1 MNLWREPAFK
11 SWVEAMDD
19 LVLTLDRDGRIT
31 GSHCPDPR
39 LLAGKKDLEGQLYSD
54 VLPAEVAQAFRVG
67 LQALESTGRPQRLNY
82 QITIDEVRRHYTAKL
97 CHLSGTDATLLVAW
111 DVTEHALGQYARLES
126 EAFYRLLAENSSD
139 VISVKDVDG
148 RYIYVSPSVTKLVGQ
163 PVEALIGQQLA
174 DFWHPD
180 DVARLRARQKD
191 FAPPE
196 SGARIRH
203 RVQHKAG
210 HWVWVE
216 SDVRMFE
223 WRGRPAVLCASRD
236 ITRRQQAEEHAAV
249 MLEELKEAR
258 SRAESANVAKSE
270 VLTNMSHELRTPLH
284 GILGMAELLGQTHL
298 SEEQQ
303 QYLAAIRDSGE
314 VLLAL
319 INDTQDLSKIEA
331 GQLDLQEQDFDLVEA
346 VEGLADIVGS
356 EAAARGIEL
365 TCQVAIDVPT
375 GVRGDPQRLRQVLI
389 SLINTAVRLAERGRV
404 DVRVRLLEGDL
415 LRFSV
420 EDSAPGVSQ
429 AAIEE
434 LFGPPTPSG
443 GLSLVRPAGGV
454 TLGLTIARKLV
465 ALMGGQLQARAEA
478 GAGSTLFFDL
488 RLPLATRATQTLR
501 GEELQGLRLLVTD
514 SSPSSR
520 QWLREVLEQGG
531 AEVDQASGGVELVQA
546 LRDDPSYQC
555 AIIDASLPD
564 LDGVSTVAVIR
575 ANPSLAA
582 LKLLLTASPEQAE
595 RLTRWEDLGAN
606 GLLLRPLRREV
617 LVRAVR
623 EVITTGRVCGDERQ
637 LVDGTVL
644 VVEDNLLNLRLA
656 RDFLRRAGY
665 RVVGARDAGEA
676 LQLLERHTIDAV
688 LMDIQ
693 LPDMD
698 GLEATARIRER
709 PAWGHIPIIAMT
721 AHAMK
726 GDAERFLHAG
736 LDAYLSKPVNR
747 LELLRVVGR
756 EIASRAVAAKLSSA
770 RRGASPAAPP

>member
-19 LVLTLDRDGRIT
+19 LVLTLDSAGRIT
-31 GSHCPDPR
+31 GCHSPDPR
-39 LLAGKKDLEGQLYSD
+39 LFGGRRDLEGQLYSD

-67 LQALESTGRPQRLNY
+67 LQALESTGQPQRLNY
-82 QITIDEVRRHYTAKL
+82 QIPLDEVRRHFTAKL
-97 CHLSGTDATLLVAW
+97 CHLSGSEGATLVVSW
-111 DVTEHALGQYARLES
+111 DVTEHALGQFARLES
-126 EAFYRLLAENSSD
+126 EAIYRLLAENSSD

-148 RYIYVSPSVTKLVGQ
+148 LYIYVSPSVTKLIDRPSEELLGR
-163 PVEALIGQQLA
+163 PLSDL
-174 DFWHPD
+174 WHPD
-180 DVARLRARQKD
+180 DAARLLALQSELTPSD
-191 FAPPE
+191 GPA
-196 SGARIRH
+196 SIRH
-203 RVQHKAG
+203 RVRHKAG

-216 SDVRMFE
+216 SDVRMVE
-223 WRGRPAVLCASRD
+223 WRGRPAVLCATRD
-236 ITRRQQAEEHAAV
+236 ITRRQQAEETAAA

-258 SRAESANVAKSE
+258 SRAETANCAKSE
-270 VLTNMSHELRTPLH
+270 FLANMSHELRTPLH

-298 SEEQQ
+298 TEDQQ

-319 INDTQDLSKIEA
+319 INDTNDLSKIEA
-331 GQLDLQEQDFDLVEA
+331 GQVDLQEQDFDLVEA

-356 EAAARGIEL
+356 EAAAKGIEL
-365 TCQVAIDVPT
+365 TCQVAANVPT
-375 GVRGDPQRLRQVLI
+375 AVRGDPQRLRQVLM
-389 SLINTAVRLAERGRV
+389 SLINTAIRLTDRGRI
-404 DVRVRLLEGDL
+404 DVQVLLEGDK

-420 EDSAPGVSQ
+420 SDIGSGVSPER
-429 AAIEE
+429 IEE
-434 LFGPPTPSG
+434 LFGPPTPASG
-443 GLSLVRPAGGV
+443 VSRARPAGGV
-454 TLGLTIARKLV
+454 ALGLTIARKLV
-465 ALMGGQLQARAEA
+465 ALMGGQLQARSEA
-478 GAGSTLFFDL
+478 GAGSTFFFDL
-488 RLPLATRATQTLR
+488 QLPSSTHATQTLR

-520 QWLREVLEQGG
+520 QWIREVLEQGG
-531 AEVDQASGGVELVQA
+531 AEVDQASGGVELVRA
-546 LRDDPSYQC
+546 LRDDPGYQC

-575 ANPSLAA
+575 TNPALAG
-582 LKLLLTASPEQAE
+582 LKLLLTASTDQAD

-606 GLLLRPLRREV
+606 GLLLRPLRRDV

-623 EVITTGRVCGDERQ
+623 EVIATGRVRGDERP
-637 LVDGTVL
+637 VIDGTVL

-665 RVVGARDAGEA
+665 RVVGARDAREA

-698 GLEATARIRER
+698 GLEATARIRQR
-709 PAWGHIPIIAMT
+709 PAWAHIPIIAMT

-726 GDAERFLHAG
+726 GDAERFLRAG

-747 LELLRVVGR
+747 QELLRVVGR
-756 EIASRAVAAKLSSA
+756 EIASRAAAAKLPPTQH
-770 RRGASPAAPP
+770 GASPASLV